1 MKEVVINQG
10 SLPTQSQSGQSFL
23 HAAELLHRVHNEYTR
38 AISFAFTVA
47 ARSSSQET
55 KSALDEVINHLYC
68 VAETHRVLRP
78 PHEEGLVDFTDRI
91 TRLCC
96 AMSSSSDIAGRE
108 ITLLLAVGRPVLLDA
123 VRSWRA
129 TLIVS
134 ELINNACRHAFGT
147 RSGRISIAIHGAS
160 DRIVCQVS
168 DDGDGSAFPGF
179 NPGLGTRLV
188 NALATELGGSVER
201 RFTDFGTTVTL
212 SFPKDGIDLPEE
224 MNWVK
229 IRRPSRIAPQ
239 K

>member
-1 MKEVVINQG
+1 
-10 SLPTQSQSGQSFL
+10 
-23 HAAELLHRVHNEYTR
+23 
-38 AISFAFTVA
+38 
-47 ARSSSQET
+47 
-55 KSALDEVINHLYC
+55 
-68 VAETHRVLRP
+68 
-78 PHEEGLVDFTDRI
+78 
-91 TRLCC
+91 
-96 AMSSSSDIAGRE
+96 MSSSSDIAGRG
-108 ITLLLAVGRPVLLDA
+108 ITLLLAVGGTVPLDA

-212 SFPKDGIDLPEE
+212 SFPKDGIDLPLQRLDGRNGEE
-224 MNWVK
+224 VNWGRDQATK
-229 IRRPSRIAPQ
+229 QDRATECTAMSIIAPPPARALSKCQ
-239 K
+239 AECGMPMPSQAFTRKTLPMAPFSTICLAS